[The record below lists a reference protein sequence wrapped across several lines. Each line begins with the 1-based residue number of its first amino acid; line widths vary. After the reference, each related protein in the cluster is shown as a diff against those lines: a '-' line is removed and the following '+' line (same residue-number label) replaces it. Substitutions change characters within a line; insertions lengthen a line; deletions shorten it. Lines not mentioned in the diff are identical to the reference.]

1 MVLDGLLRQGLAIWL
16 AVVIAEPSEVLGDV
30 NAWNVR
36 QGDTFKLRK
45 YHFEDVRI
53 HSDCGGAVRAV
64 PHTQGEP
71 HFIDKPI
78 KGIRAGGGEARYGVF
93 LLFFE
98 VRLPSFLLHSLLV
111 VVWIYVALIN
121 CGRLFIIL
129 LTVLQIIAL
138 WGLKQI
144 WSKIWERSN

>member
-1 MVLDGLLRQGLAIWL
+1 M
-16 AVVIAEPSEVLGDV
+16 
-30 NAWNVR
+30 
-36 QGDTFKLRK
+36 
-45 YHFEDVRI
+45 
-53 HSDCGGAVRAV
+53 RAV

-144 WSKIWERSN
+144 